1 MHLQSD
7 DEAIAILLQ
16 GGVGVLPTDT
26 VYGIAARATDQS
38 AVARMYALKKREH
51 KPGTV
56 IAADIEQLVSL
67 GLESRYLDSIAQ
79 YWPGPIS
86 FIIPAGDTLAYLHQ
100 DVGGLAVR
108 VTDSKAMRALL
119 NKTGPLVTSSANQ
132 PGEPPANTVD
142 EAWQYFQ
149 DQVDFYVDGGD
160 LAGHQPSTLVRTTD
174 TGLLILRQGAVQIPL
189 DKQSL

>member
-160 LAGHQPSTLVRTTD
+160 LAGHQPSTLVRITD